1 MNLKIKETENDGWKY
16 TLHKDGCLLVWNLNF
31 GSAKDA
37 LDAGSKKLLEL
48 LLKDQTFNFGN
59 GPVPAHKHKNGGGW
73 VADSAR
79 VDESVFIGPNARVYD
94 QAQVLNGAFIFN
106 RVRVYGHARVFETAQ
121 IHDRV
126 RIFGDAVIYGDVCIH
141 GQMSIHNDTN
151 LNNGFLFGGSL
162 DDSN

>member
-1 MNLKIKETENDGWKY
+1 MNLEIKKTNNGWIY
-16 TLHKDGCLLVWNLNF
+16 EIIEERMLTWKDNF
-31 GSAKDA
+31 KSAKDA

-48 LLKDQTFNFGN
+48 LPKEQTLNFGN
-59 GPVPAHKHKNGGGW
+59 GSVVAHQHKNGGGW
-73 VADSAR
+73 VADTAYVDDSAY
-79 VDESVFIGPNARVYD
+79 IGLNAVVYD

-106 RVRVYGHARVFETAQ
+106 HAKVYGRAKVFENAQ

-126 RIFGDAVIYGDVCIH
+126 RVFGDAMIYGDARIY

-151 LNNGFLFGGSL
+151 LHNGFLFGGSL

>member
-1 MNLKIKETENDGWKY
+1 MNLEIKKTNNGWIY
-16 TLHKDGCLLVWNLNF
+16 EIIEERMLTWKDNF
-31 GSAKDA
+31 KSAKDA

-48 LLKDQTFNFGN
+48 LLKEQTFNFGQ

-79 VDESVFIGPNARVYD
+79 VDDSAYIGPNAVVYD
-94 QAQVLNGAFIFN
+94 QARVLNGVHIFDHAK
-106 RVRVYGHARVFETAQ
+106 VYGHAKVFENAQ

-126 RIFGDAVIYGDVCIH
+126 RVFDNAMIYGDVRIH
-141 GQMSIHNDTN
+141 GQMSIHDDTN
-151 LNNGFLFGGSL
+151 LHNGFLFGGSL